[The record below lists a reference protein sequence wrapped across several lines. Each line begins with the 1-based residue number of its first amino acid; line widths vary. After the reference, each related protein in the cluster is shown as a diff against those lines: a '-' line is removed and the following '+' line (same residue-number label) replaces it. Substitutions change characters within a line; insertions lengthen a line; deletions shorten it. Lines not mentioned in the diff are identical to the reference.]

1 MINNTLQTLE
11 ADKLYFHSLSSKCWH
26 TYLPSLL
33 VKPDVSGK
41 LGPWVWGHRHLF
53 STVKWSVASNSL
65 KHLFGRWKLWLSCQI
80 LTWTFT
86 INMAVLKWH
95 LPLEVKLC
103 VLSSGCRRTMSE
115 ITRKDREANNVDPGL
130 WALNH
135 CLQSLL
141 WAYFS

>member
-11 ADKLYFHSLSSKCWH
+11 ADKLSFHSFSSKCWQI
-26 TYLPSLL
+26 YLPLL
-33 VKPDVSGK
+33 PAKPDVSGK
-41 LGPWVWGHRHLF
+41 LGTLGLRSQTFILHN
-53 STVKWSVASNSL
+53 WSVASNSL
-65 KHLFGRWKLWLSCQI
+65 KHLFGQWKLWLSCQI

-86 INMAVLKWH
+86 INMAVLKWQ

-103 VLSSGCRRTMSE
+103 VLSSGCTRTMSE
-115 ITRKDREANNVDPGL
+115 ITRKDREANNVDPDL

-135 CLQSLL
+135 CLSCLL